1 MTASLLSM
9 MFYRFYGF
17 CRCFLDFGFGFGR
30 FVDGIFEFTQAL
42 AQGFADARKFAWA
55 KDDQTDD

>member
-1 MTASLLSM
+1 

-30 FVDGIFEFTQAL
+30 FVDSIFEFTQAL

>member
-1 MTASLLSM
+1 